1 MGVTNDRGQHLT
13 GADAELGLG
22 VLTGRERAQAIAHL
36 QHCDQ
41 CRARVH
47 GMASTSDELLG
58 LLPGQ
63 QPPPGFSAQV
73 TSRLRHAAQ
82 APVKSRRSRVL
93 TAAAVLVLVAAAGVA
108 GWGSRASPEPTGP
121 AGRAAPATL
130 RTAALYTP
138 GHQDIGHVFLHPGR
152 QTWMFTDVDLD
163 IKDTTIVCQLIDRAG
178 RVITVGSFR
187 LLKGDGYWGSPEPDQ
202 PAMITGARLITTTGT
217 LLATASFAPTS

>member
-1 MGVTNDRGQHLT
+1 MSVTNDRGQHLT

-36 QHCDQ
+36 QDCDQ

-47 GMASTSDELLG
+47 GMASTSDELLR
-58 LLPGQ
+58 LLPGPP
-63 QPPPGFSAQV
+63 PPPGFSARV
-73 TSRLRHAAQ
+73 TSRLRQAAQ

-93 TAAAVLVLVAAAGVA
+93 TAVAVLVLVAAAGAA
-108 GWGSRASPEPTGP
+108 GWGSHASPEPTGP
-121 AGRAAPATL
+121 AGQAAPATL
-130 RTAALYTP
+130 RTATLYTP
-138 GHQDIGHVFLHPGR
+138 GHEDIGQVFLHPGR
-152 QTWMFTDVDLD
+152 QTWMFADVDLD
-163 IKDTTIVCQLIDRAG
+163 IKDTTVVCQLIDQAG

-217 LLATASFAPTS
+217 LLATATFAPTS

>member
-1 MGVTNDRGQHLT
+1 MSVTNDRGQHLT

-41 CRARVH
+41 CRARVA
-47 GMASTSDELLG
+47 GMASTSDELLR

-63 QPPPGFSAQV
+63 QPPPGFSTQV
-73 TSRLRHAAQ
+73 TSRLRQAAQ

-108 GWGSRASPEPTGP
+108 GWGSHASPEPTGP
-121 AGRAAPATL
+121 AGRAAPDTL

-138 GHQDIGHVFLHPGR
+138 GHEDIGKVFLHPGR
-152 QTWMFTDVDLD
+152 HTWMFTDVDLD
-163 IKDTTIVCQLIDRAG
+163 IKDTTIVCQLIDQAG

-202 PAMITGARLITTTGT
+202 PAMITGARLITTAGT
-217 LLATASFAPTS
+217 VLATASFGPAG